1 MRGQGHDHGH
11 RRRRVIRTAAL
22 LGRPPSTRRLSR
34 QLCSICN
41 SPGAGH
47 ANCRDSAT
55 LCQATRPA
63 GTDENEATAVPRRY
77 RSRIDAIWVVLFL
90 ACAAAFLAGVVNR
103 SANPAM
109 SRMLL
114 ELTLCVA
121 TVFICIGV
129 PCHYT
134 LLDKGVRIQSGL
146 FIREVP
152 YGNILSVDPENGT

>member
-1 MRGQGHDHGH
+1 M
-11 RRRRVIRTAAL
+11 
-22 LGRPPSTRRLSR
+22 
-34 QLCSICN
+34 
-41 SPGAGH
+41 
-47 ANCRDSAT
+47 
-55 LCQATRPA
+55 
-63 GTDENEATAVPRRY
+63 PRRY

-152 YGNILSVDPENGT
+152 YGNILSVDPENGTQWAPAWSRQRLVLHCRHGNIRVSPLRREAFMAELQARLHESVTAG